1 MSLFRRRGAAAVSSG
16 AIDWSKVA
24 EDMQNLKSRD
34 LELAL
39 NIAGFAGQ
47 PTRDPRGNVLSSVW
61 AKVNTNSQV
70 GLLLERNDVRA
81 LLLKQLESQ
90 IRDRKAL
97 IDELDS
103 NDVVCKW
110 ILNFTQSWETA
121 YTNMAQA
128 DFDVSQQVL
137 SAMHET
143 YFLVEPFLERHAPYE
158 QLCPKNLRV
167 RLGHIQ
173 DEFEQSEYRTKI
185 KLHGG
190 TDAYTRVLFRS
201 PLGLDLCR
209 IAGKLLQKAEVC
221 NRSGAYSSRVQRN
234 DIQREVEHALDH
246 VCRLL
251 LEDEAV
257 LKETADRLASEQQLA
272 VWTIDHRG
280 FPKPGGLNSTNINS

>member
-1 MSLFRRRGAAAVSSG
+1 MSLFRQQCAATVSDA
-16 AIDWSKVA
+16 AIDWVKLA
-24 EDMQNLKSRD
+24 ENMDDLKRRD

-39 NIAGFAGQ
+39 NIAGFAGL

-61 AKVNTNSQV
+61 AKVSMNSQV

-103 NDVVCKW
+103 NDVVCNW
-110 ILNFTQSWETA
+110 ILQFTKSWEDA
-121 YTNMAQA
+121 YTSMAQA

-143 YFLVEPFLERHAPYE
+143 YFLIEPFLERHAPYE
-158 QLCPKNLRV
+158 QLCPKNLRQ
-167 RLGHIQ
+167 RLSKIQ
-173 DEFEQSEYRTKI
+173 DEFDKSGHGTLM
-185 KLHGG
+185 KLHCG

-251 LEDEAV
+251 LEDEPV
-257 LKETADRLASEQQLA
+257 LKETAQKLEDTKYLASM
-272 VWTIDHRG
+272 TIDHRG
-280 FPKPGGLNSTNINS
+280 FPKPNAISHAHVK